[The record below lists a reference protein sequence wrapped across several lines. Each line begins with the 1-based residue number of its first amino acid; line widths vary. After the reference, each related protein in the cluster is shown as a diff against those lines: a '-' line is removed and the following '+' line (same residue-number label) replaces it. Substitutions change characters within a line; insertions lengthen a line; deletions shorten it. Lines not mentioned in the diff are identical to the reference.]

1 MQEFCLK
8 MIIFMHNICN
18 SLLKLEEWVLSLLF
32 GLWWKNYVCTAI
44 CGYDK
49 VSWDMCMNI
58 YCGGKK
64 KARRMRHHIMIENYH
79 FANFSLCSLFRY
91 EYIMFK

>member
-1 MQEFCLK
+1 

-49 VSWDMCMNI
+49 VSWNICM
-58 YCGGKK
+58 YQ
-64 KARRMRHHIMIENYH
+64 HIQGEEENTPHAASYH
-79 FANFSLCSLFRY
+79 DRKLPFRQLF
-91 EYIMFK
+91 IVLTLSV